1 MLFKKMQQANIFLPV
16 SICSHQ
22 HSAFESKVRYLNIY
36 IFVGNTCPQSKIRDY
51 DCCSNTTTFQSGILE
66 FVDVNKFVY

>member
-1 MLFKKMQQANIFLPV
+1 MFKKMQQANIFLPV
-16 SICSHQ
+16 SICSP
-22 HSAFESKVRYLNIY
+22 FESKVRYLYIY

-51 DCCSNTTTFQSGILE
+51 DCCSNTTTFQCGILE